1 MHRRVTTAVVH
12 IIDSCAVT
20 RCDLPI
26 DPIGLTKALCGTPV
40 EWFRPTNPSEVNLAG
55 TGPAETTEPA
65 VCRSDDEEETKMTT
79 GGSQGG
85 GPYGGG
91 QHGQHDAGR
100 SNGGSAPST
109 PSGSESPT
117 QSYSGQGTPGPAS
130 GAFPSQGGRP
140 VFGGNNAPTSVYGNP
155 GTSPFPPQAPYGGP
169 GAGNAYPQPAFGGSG
184 GNPPPQAAK
193 NKGGGRLA
201 ALGAGALVV
210 ALVAGGAGGAIGYTL
225 ADGSDGSSSSSTS
238 SGPLGGDPK
247 ANGNTAPVEAPAGSV
262 QEVAARVLP
271 SVVSIEVASGGAL
284 GSGSGV
290 VLTEDGVIM
299 TNNHVVSAGGNGP
312 AARVAVNFSD
322 GSRAQAR
329 VLGADPIS
337 DIAVIKVDR
346 NDLTPVTVGNSN
358 NLAVG
363 QDVIAIGS
371 PLGLAGT
378 VTTGIISAL
387 NRPVLTSRDPG
398 TNTTSV
404 IDAIQTDAAINPG
417 NSGGAL
423 VNARG
428 ALVGINTA
436 IATLGGGEEQ
446 AGGSI
451 GLGFAIPIDQAIRV
465 AKQLESTGRAS
476 HANIGVSV
484 RPSGDSDTPGAVVTD
499 VTPGGP
505 AATAGIPKNAV
516 ITKVD
521 DRPIASGDA
530 LVAAI
535 RSHAPGDT
543 VTVTYS
549 DGGNS
554 KTAQVKLGTL
564 EVK

>member
-1 MHRRVTTAVVH
+1 
-12 IIDSCAVT
+12 
-20 RCDLPI
+20 
-26 DPIGLTKALCGTPV
+26 
-40 EWFRPTNPSEVNLAG
+40 
-55 TGPAETTEPA
+55 
-65 VCRSDDEEETKMTT
+65 MTT
-79 GGSQGG
+79 GGSHGDSS
-85 GPYGGG
+85 YGGG
-91 QHGQHDAGR
+91 QHGGGQH
-100 SNGGSAPST
+100 GGGQHGGGQPGGGHRAASGNEASGQGGPFGP
-109 PSGSESPT
+109 PSGSFPAPG
-117 QSYSGQGTPGPAS
+117 GQGYPGTNAS
-130 GAFPSQGGRP
+130 TSSYGR
-140 VFGGNNAPTSVYGNP
+140 P
-155 GTSPFPPQAPYGGP
+155 GTSPFPPQGNYGP
-169 GAGNAYPQPAFGGSG
+169 GPAYGQSGQPPFGSQPGFGNQGPDGPSAAPAKKKS
-184 GNPPPQAAK
+184 
-193 NKGGGRLA
+193 GGRLV
-201 ALGAGALVV
+201 ALGVAGLVL
-210 ALVAGGAGGAIGYTL
+210 ALVAGGVGGVAGYNL
-225 ADGSDGSSSSSTS
+225 AESDAGSSSSN
-238 SGPLGGDPK
+238 GPLGGDP
-247 ANGNTAPVEAPAGSV
+247 GNDNTTPVAAPAGSV
-262 QEVAARVLP
+262 QEVAARVTP
-271 SVVSIEVASGGAL
+271 SVVSIEVASGGAM

-290 VLTEDGVIM
+290 VLSEDGVIM

-312 AARVAVNFSD
+312 ASRVAVNFAD
-322 GSRAQAR
+322 GSRAEAR

-346 NDLTPVTVGNSN
+346 DDVTPITVGNSN

-428 ALVGINTA
+428 ALIGINTA
-436 IATLGGGEEQ
+436 IATLGGGEQQ

-465 AKQLESTGRAS
+465 ARELESTGKAS

-484 RPSGDSDTPGAVVTD
+484 RPSGASDAPGAVVTA

-505 AATAGIPKNAV
+505 AANAGIPEDAV

-521 DRPIASGDA
+521 DRVISSGDA
-530 LVAAI
+530 LVAAV

-543 VTVTYS
+543 VTVTYV
-549 DGGNS
+549 DNGAT

-564 EVK
+564 AAG

>member
-1 MHRRVTTAVVH
+1 
-12 IIDSCAVT
+12 
-20 RCDLPI
+20 
-26 DPIGLTKALCGTPV
+26 
-40 EWFRPTNPSEVNLAG
+40 
-55 TGPAETTEPA
+55 
-65 VCRSDDEEETKMTT
+65 MTT
-79 GGSQGG
+79 GGSHGDSS
-85 GPYGGG
+85 YGGG
-91 QHGQHDAGR
+91 QHGGGQHGGGQHGGGQPGGGHRAASGNEAAGQ
-100 SNGGSAPST
+100 GGPFGP
-109 PSGSESPT
+109 PSGSFPAPG
-117 QSYSGQGTPGPAS
+117 GQGYPGT
-130 GAFPSQGGRP
+130 
-140 VFGGNNAPTSVYGNP
+140 NAPTSSYGRP
-155 GTSPFPPQAPYGGP
+155 GTSPFPPQGNYGP
-169 GAGNAYPQPAFGGSG
+169 GPAYGQSGQPPFGSQPGFGNQGPDGPSAAPAKKKS
-184 GNPPPQAAK
+184 
-193 NKGGGRLA
+193 GGRLV
-201 ALGAGALVV
+201 ALGVAGLVL
-210 ALVAGGAGGAIGYTL
+210 ALVAGGVGGVAGYNL
-225 ADGSDGSSSSSTS
+225 AESDGGSSSSN
-238 SGPLGGDPK
+238 GPLGGDP
-247 ANGNTAPVEAPAGSV
+247 GNNNTTPVAAPAGSV
-262 QEVAARVLP
+262 QEVAARVTP
-271 SVVSIEVASGGAL
+271 SVVSIEVASGGAM

-290 VLTEDGVIM
+290 VLSEDGVIM

-312 AARVAVNFSD
+312 ASRVAVNFAD
-322 GSRAQAR
+322 GSRAEAR

-346 NDLTPVTVGNSN
+346 DDVTPITVGNSN

-428 ALVGINTA
+428 ALIGINTA
-436 IATLGGGEEQ
+436 IATLGGGEQQ

-465 AKQLESTGRAS
+465 ARELEATGKAS

-484 RPSGDSDTPGAVVTD
+484 RPSGASDAPGAVVTA

-505 AATAGIPKNAV
+505 AANAGIPEDAV

-521 DRPIASGDA
+521 DRVISSGDA
-530 LVAAI
+530 LVAAV

-543 VTVTYS
+543 VTVTYV
-549 DGGNS
+549 DNGAT

-564 EVK
+564 AAG

>member
-1 MHRRVTTAVVH
+1 
-12 IIDSCAVT
+12 
-20 RCDLPI
+20 
-26 DPIGLTKALCGTPV
+26 
-40 EWFRPTNPSEVNLAG
+40 
-55 TGPAETTEPA
+55 
-65 VCRSDDEEETKMTT
+65 MTT
-79 GGSQGG
+79 GGSHGDGSYGG
-85 GPYGGG
+85 GQQGGG
-91 QHGQHDAGR
+91 QHGGGQHGGGQPGGGHRAAPGNE
-100 SNGGSAPST
+100 SSPGGSYGP
-109 PSGSESPT
+109 PSGSFPAPG
-117 QSYSGQGTPGPAS
+117 GQHGYPGGT
-130 GAFPSQGGRP
+130 
-140 VFGGNNAPTSVYGNP
+140 APTSPYGRP
-155 GTSPFPPQAPYGGP
+155 GTSPFPPQGQYGP
-169 GAGNAYPQPAFGGSG
+169 GPAYGQSGPTPFGAQPGSQPGFGSQGADSS
-184 GNPPPQAAK
+184 PAAPAK
-193 NKGGGRLA
+193 KKGGGRLV
-201 ALGAGALVV
+201 ALGVGALVL
-210 ALVAGGAGGAIGYTL
+210 ALVAGGAGGVAGYNL
-225 ADGSDGSSSSSTS
+225 ADSDGGSSTS
-238 SGPLGGDPK
+238 SGPLGGDPG
-247 ANGNTAPVEAPAGSV
+247 NSNTAPVAAPAGSV
-262 QEVAARVLP
+262 QEVAARVTP
-271 SVVSIEVASGGAL
+271 SVVSIEVASGGAM

-290 VLTEDGVIM
+290 VLSDDGVIM
-299 TNNHVVSAGGNGP
+299 TNNHVVSAGGDGP
-312 AARVAVNFSD
+312 ASRVAVNFAD
-322 GSRAQAR
+322 GSRSEAR

-346 NDLTPVTVGNSN
+346 DDLTPITVGNSN

-428 ALVGINTA
+428 ALIGINTA
-436 IATLGGGEEQ
+436 IATLGGAEQQ

-465 AKQLESTGRAS
+465 ARELESTGKAS

-484 RPSGDSDTPGAVVTD
+484 RPSGASDAPGAVVTA

-505 AATAGIPKNAV
+505 AASAGIPDDAV

-521 DRPIASGDA
+521 DRVISSGDA
-530 LVAAI
+530 LVAAV

-543 VTVTYS
+543 VTVTYV
-549 DGGNS
+549 DNGAT

-564 EVK
+564 EVG

>member
-1 MHRRVTTAVVH
+1 
-12 IIDSCAVT
+12 
-20 RCDLPI
+20 
-26 DPIGLTKALCGTPV
+26 
-40 EWFRPTNPSEVNLAG
+40 
-55 TGPAETTEPA
+55 
-65 VCRSDDEEETKMTT
+65 MTT
-79 GGSQGG
+79 GGSHGDG
-85 GPYGGG
+85 SYGGG
-91 QHGQHDAGR
+91 QHGGGQPGGSQHGGQHGGGQPGGGHHAAPGNEQSP
-100 SNGGSAPST
+100 SNGPFGP
-109 PSGSESPT
+109 PSGSFPAPG
-117 QSYSGQGTPGPAS
+117 GQPGYP
-130 GAFPSQGGRP
+130 
-140 VFGGNNAPTSVYGNP
+140 GNNAPTSAYGRP
-155 GTSPFPPQAPYGGP
+155 GTSPFPPQGPYGPGP
-169 GAGNAYPQPAFGGSG
+169 AYGSG
-184 GNPPPQAAK
+184 PTPFGAQPGSPGHGLDGSSTAPARK
-193 NKGGGRLA
+193 KGGGGRLV
-201 ALGAGALVV
+201 ALGVGALVL
-210 ALVAGGAGGAIGYTL
+210 ALVAGGAGGVAGYNL
-225 ADGSDGSSSSSTS
+225 ADSDGGSSNS
-238 SGPLGGDPK
+238 SGPLGGDPG
-247 ANGNTAPVEAPAGSV
+247 NGNTAPVAAPAGSV
-262 QEVAARVLP
+262 QEVAARVTP
-271 SVVSIEVASGGAL
+271 SVVSIEVASGGAM

-290 VLTEDGVIM
+290 VLSDDGVIM
-299 TNNHVVSAGGNGP
+299 TNNHVVSAGGDAP
-312 AARVAVNFSD
+312 ASRVAVNFAD
-322 GSRAQAR
+322 GSRSQAR

-346 NDLTPVTVGNSN
+346 NDLTPITVGNSN

-428 ALVGINTA
+428 ALIGINTA

-465 AKQLESTGRAS
+465 ARELESTGKAT

-484 RPSGDSDTPGAVVTD
+484 RPSGASDAPGAVVTA

-505 AATAGIPKNAV
+505 AASAGIPDDAV

-521 DRPIASGDA
+521 DRVISSGDA
-530 LVAAI
+530 LVAAV

-543 VTVTYS
+543 VTVTYV
-549 DGGNS
+549 DNGAT

-564 EVK
+564 EVG

>member
-1 MHRRVTTAVVH
+1 
-12 IIDSCAVT
+12 
-20 RCDLPI
+20 
-26 DPIGLTKALCGTPV
+26 
-40 EWFRPTNPSEVNLAG
+40 
-55 TGPAETTEPA
+55 
-65 VCRSDDEEETKMTT
+65 MTT

-91 QHGQHDAGR
+91 QHGGGQHGGGQHSAGEHGAGQQ
-100 SNGGSAPST
+100 GGSQQSSGNPSASQG
-109 PSGSESPT
+109 SGS
-117 QSYSGQGTPGPAS
+117 QAGPAS
-130 GAFPSQGGRP
+130 GSFPAPGGRSGY
-140 VFGGNNAPTSVYGNP
+140 GGGNAPTSSYTNPSYPNQSYGNP
-155 GTSPFPPQAPYGGP
+155 SHSNPGTGPFPPQGQFGGYGQPSATPFGSRPGGP
-169 GAGNAYPQPAFGGSG
+169 QSFGG
-184 GNPPPQAAK
+184 PTPEPQSAPK
-193 NKGGGRLA
+193 KKGGGRLA

-210 ALVAGGAGGAIGYTL
+210 ALVAGGAGGVAGYTL
-225 ADGSDGSSSSSTS
+225 ADDDTGSTSS
-238 SGPLGGDPK
+238 SGPLGGDP
-247 ANGNTAPVEAPAGSV
+247 GNNTTTPVAAPAGSV
-262 QEVAARVLP
+262 QEVAARVIP
-271 SVVSIEVASGGAL
+271 SVVSIDVAAGGAM

-290 VLTEDGVIM
+290 VLSSDGVIM
-299 TNNHVVSAGGNGP
+299 TNNHVVSAGGDGP
-312 AARVAVNFSD
+312 ASKVAVNFSD
-322 GSRAQAR
+322 GSRAEAR

-337 DIAVIKVDR
+337 DIAVIKVNR
-346 NDLTPVTVGNSN
+346 KDLTAITVGNSN

-436 IATLGGGEEQ
+436 IATLGGGEQQ

-465 AKQLESTGRAS
+465 ARELERTGKAS

-484 RPSGDSDTPGAVVTD
+484 RPSGDSDAPGAVVTA

-505 AATAGIPKNAV
+505 AAAAGIPNDAV

-521 DRPIASGDA
+521 DRVISSGDA
-530 LVAAI
+530 LVAAV

-543 VTVTYS
+543 VTVTYE
-549 DGGNS
+549 DNGAT

-564 EVK
+564 EVR

>member
-1 MHRRVTTAVVH
+1 
-12 IIDSCAVT
+12 
-20 RCDLPI
+20 
-26 DPIGLTKALCGTPV
+26 
-40 EWFRPTNPSEVNLAG
+40 
-55 TGPAETTEPA
+55 
-65 VCRSDDEEETKMTT
+65 MTT
-79 GGSQGG
+79 GGSHGDGSYGG
-85 GPYGGG
+85 GQPGGG
-91 QHGQHDAGR
+91 QHGGGQPGGGQH
-100 SNGGSAPST
+100 GGSQAGGGHRAAPGNEPSAAGGSYGP
-109 PSGSESPT
+109 PSGSFPAAG
-117 QSYSGQGTPGPAS
+117 GQPGYPGS
-130 GAFPSQGGRP
+130 
-140 VFGGNNAPTSVYGNP
+140 NAPTSSYGRP
-155 GTSPFPPQAPYGGP
+155 GTSQFPPQGPYGPGP
-169 GAGNAYPQPAFGGSG
+169 AYGQSGPSPFGQAGSQPGFGNQGSDG
-184 GNPPPQAAK
+184 PPPATPTK
-193 NKGGGRLA
+193 KKGGGRLV
-201 ALGAGALVV
+201 ALGAGALVL
-210 ALVAGGAGGAIGYTL
+210 ALVAGGAGGFAGYKL
-225 ADGSDGSSSSSTS
+225 ADSDGGSATS
-238 SGPLGGDPK
+238 SGPLGGDPG
-247 ANGNTAPVEAPAGSV
+247 NGNTTPVTAPAGSV
-262 QEVAARVLP
+262 QEVAARVTP
-271 SVVSIEVASGGAL
+271 SVVSIEVASGGAM

-290 VLTEDGVIM
+290 VLSDDGVIM
-299 TNNHVVSAGGNGP
+299 TNNHVVSAGGDGP
-312 AARVAVNFSD
+312 ASRVAVNFAD
-322 GSRAQAR
+322 GSRAEAR

-346 NDLTPVTVGNSN
+346 DDVTPITVGNSN

-428 ALVGINTA
+428 ALIGINTA
-436 IATLGGGEEQ
+436 IATLGGGEQQ

-465 AKQLESTGRAS
+465 ARELETTGKAS

-484 RPSGDSDTPGAVVTD
+484 RPSGASDAPGAVVTA

-505 AATAGIPKNAV
+505 AANAGIPEDAV

-521 DRPIASGDA
+521 DRVISSGDA
-530 LVAAI
+530 LVAAV

-543 VTVTYS
+543 VTVTYL
-549 DGGNS
+549 DNGAT

-564 EVK
+564 AAG